1 MAHFVITCAYLKGI
15 DLTGWDASR
24 PNQPLFAQRIFWF
37 YLLRPKSNVRM
48 TDAAAYPALKTGQ

>member
-1 MAHFVITCAYLKGI
+1 LIITGN